1 MPKLSSGI
9 SDKKRVKHTLMNDFC
24 LLMISFFS
32 EDRYR
37 FLMLHLVRKNMT
49 PYYHKYKMINNR

>member
-49 PYYHKYKMINNR
+49 PYYHKYKIR